1 MKLDPKATKAELIKI
16 IQDLRDEATGW
27 HQRAKTL
34 EDELAGLFAENAS
47 LVNAKLHRMG
57 DRKPWK
63 LIAITAGIAFGM
75 GVIVGVVV

>member
-1 MKLDPKATKAELIKI
+1 MKIDPKATKAELIKI

-27 HQRAKTL
+27 HQRAKSL
-34 EDELAGLFAENAS
+34 EDEVAGLFAENAS

-63 LIAITAGIAFGM
+63 LVALTFVA
-75 GVIVGVVV
+75 GVVAGWVVL

>member
-34 EDELAGLFAENAS
+34 EDELAGQFAENAS

-57 DRKPWK
+57 DNKPWK
-63 LIAITAGIAFGM
+63 LVALAFIA
-75 GVIVGVVV
+75 GVVAGWVVF